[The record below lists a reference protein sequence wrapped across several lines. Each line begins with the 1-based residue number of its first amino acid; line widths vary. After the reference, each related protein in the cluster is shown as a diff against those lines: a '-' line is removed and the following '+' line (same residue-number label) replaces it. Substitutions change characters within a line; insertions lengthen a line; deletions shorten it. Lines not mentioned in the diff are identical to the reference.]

1 MSKEKGNL
9 QVLLSPLSEQA
20 CFEFLNFFNPDIDT
34 PALPHSKV
42 DKKSQVVDSGSCIQ
56 NLTLLCRRAYRG
68 YKWLSIA
75 EHGPNVRRIMVTEY
89 NMQVLRYVTFA
100 PSIFSYTLALLLHA
114 IHSAWPSNCATV
126 TSESHELYS
135 LPTDPPRP
143 TQQRAPLLLV
153 ITRAKF
159 LAGTNCYCEH
169 SHIVGDYRK

>member
-56 NLTLLCRRAYRG
+56 NLTFLCRRASRG

-75 EHGPNVRRIMVTEY
+75 EHGLNMRRIMVTEY
-89 NMQVLRYVTFA
+89 NMQVLQYVSFA
-100 PSIFSYTLALLLHA
+100 PSIFSHTLAFLLHA
-114 IHSAWPSNCATV
+114 IHSAWPCNCATACPPPSR
-126 TSESHELYS
+126 TNHTQYQPTLPDQPNKELLCCLS
-135 LPTDPPRP
+135 LPMLN
-143 TQQRAPLLLV
+143 A
-153 ITRAKF
+153 
-159 LAGTNCYCEH
+159 
-169 SHIVGDYRK
+169 